1 MELFFPNRDAVRY
14 RIQVG
19 GHLAEH
25 WANWFDGMALTWDAD
40 GATTLVGQL
49 RDQATLHG
57 ILTRIRDLRLNL
69 IMVECLDDAPT

>member
-14 RIQVG
+14 RIRVG

-40 GATTLVGQL
+40 GATTLVGQ
-49 RDQATLHG
+49 
-57 ILTRIRDLRLNL
+57 
-69 IMVECLDDAPT
+69 